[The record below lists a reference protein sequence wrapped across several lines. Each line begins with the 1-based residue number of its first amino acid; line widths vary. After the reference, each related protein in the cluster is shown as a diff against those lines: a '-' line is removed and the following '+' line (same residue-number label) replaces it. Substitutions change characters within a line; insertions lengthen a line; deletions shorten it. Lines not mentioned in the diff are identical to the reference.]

1 MNSVRYRRTVSLPFT
16 SLVSHR
22 KPLSLLYSVR
32 YRRAVS
38 LPPTSLV
45 SHRKSLSLTL
55 PPAAVLHLN
64 SVRYRRAVSLPLTSL
79 VSHRKSLSLFLP
91 PAAVELISPTG
102 GGHYLSSVRSSRL
115 SRSARYSVQNQ
126 RGASP
131 SLAPLVF
138 HGTSFSFLLSLAAV
152 VLGSSQL
159 TDKKSPSC
167 TLFDIGV
174 LFRSRSHHLY
184 LTESRSPL
192 LCHRQRSSLF
202 LPLAAVITCPLFV
215 RLISLAPLVIFRNS
229 QIKNLP
235 SELCSISAR
244 CFAPAHITC
253 ISQKVALPYS
263 ATGSGRACFSHWR
276 RSLLVLCSFVSSHS
290 LRS

>member
-1 MNSVRYRRTVSLPFT
+1 
-16 SLVSHR
+16 VSHR

-45 SHRKSLSLTL
+45 SHRKSLSL
-55 PPAAVLHLN
+55 
-64 SVRYRRAVSLPLTSL
+64 
-79 VSHRKSLSLFLP
+79 FLP
-91 PAAVELISPTG
+91 PAAVVLGSSQLTDKKSPFFTLFDIG
-102 GGHYLSSVRSSRL
+102 VLFRSRSHHLYLTESRSPFFCHWQRSSLFL
-115 SRSARYSVQNQ
+115 SRFARYSVQNR

-159 TDKKSPSC
+159 TDKKSPFF

-174 LFRSRSHHLY
+174 LFRSRSHPLY
-184 LTESRSPL
+184 LTESRSPFF
-192 LCHRQRSSLF
+192 CHWQRSSLF
-202 LPLAAVITCPLFV
+202 LPLAAVDYLSSVRSSRLSRSARDTSQLTDKKSPFSRHWRRSFTRPLFV
-215 RLISLAPLVIFRNS
+215 RLVSLAPLAILRNS

-235 SELCSISAR
+235 S
-244 CFAPAHITC
+244 
-253 ISQKVALPYS
+253 S
-263 ATGSGRACFSHWR
+263 ATGGGR
-276 RSLLVLCSFVSSHS
+276 LLVLCSFVSSLS
-290 LRS
+290 LRSRYFATHR

>member
-1 MNSVRYRRTVSLPFT
+1 MCLIESRSPSCTLFDIGALFRSRSHHLYLTESRSPFFCHWQQ
-16 SLVSHR
+16 S
-22 KPLSLLYSVR
+22 
-32 YRRAVS
+32 
-38 LPPTSLV
+38 
-45 SHRKSLSLTL
+45 
-55 PPAAVLHLN
+55 
-64 SVRYRRAVSLPLTSL
+64 
-79 VSHRKSLSLFLP
+79 SLFL
-91 PAAVELISPTG
+91 
-102 GGHYLSSVRSSRL
+102 SRF
-115 SRSARYSVQNQ
+115 ARYSVQNQ

-174 LFRSRSHHLY
+174 LFRSRSHPLY

-202 LPLAAVITCPLFV
+202 LPQAAVITCPLFV
-215 RLISLAPLVIFRNS
+215 RLVSLAPLAIFRNS

-235 SELCSISAR
+235 S
-244 CFAPAHITC
+244 P
-253 ISQKVALPYS
+253 
-263 ATGSGRACFSHWR
+263 ATGGGR
-276 RSLLVLCSFVSSHS
+276 LLVLCSFVSSLS
-290 LRS
+290 LRSRYFATHR